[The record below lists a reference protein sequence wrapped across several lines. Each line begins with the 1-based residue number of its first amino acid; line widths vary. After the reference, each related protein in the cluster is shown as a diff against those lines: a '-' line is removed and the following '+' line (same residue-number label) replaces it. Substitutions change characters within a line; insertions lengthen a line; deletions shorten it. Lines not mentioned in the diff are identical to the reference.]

1 MSTMTMASHG
11 QPSRKQPSGPLLRHF
26 LQPIQ
31 RIGSIWMRPNGGLS
45 SSGTQNMQSSTGQYS
60 TQAGDPAQP
69 VQHSVMTASSLGF
82 FLRAVTIPLER
93 GSCFISSG
101 TIPGAFATCGS
112 VAIAKLYLRSQDF
125 VTVAPFAR
133 LPEKDAKQ
141 PAKPGFSAGF
151 HVCINFLFMPSLHL
165 RAEFPEKFAQPWLLL
180 FRASPAIPELLR
192 ETQPRQC
199 LQSAPDRSRVAAAP
213 FAVMICRLPD
223 SRAASG
229 EKLQPP
235 ESQPAKKLS
244 PALAIPATR
253 FPNVHAPQRTP
264 RYGSIAVLRRA
275 LRRSNLI
282 SSAFLVVSSASI
294 ISDEANF
301 RIFSCGPDDLTVPDL
316 TVRIHCKIADAQ
328 PSSFGIEPKMPRLDD
343 VE

>member
-1 MSTMTMASHG
+1 MTPTSFSTSTVSTITIASQGH
-11 QPSRKQPSGPLLRHF
+11 PSIKQPSGPLLRHF
-26 LQPIQ
+26 LQPMQ
-31 RIGSIWMRPNGGLS
+31 RIGSTWILPNGGLS

-60 TQAGDPAQP
+60 THAGEPAQP

-82 FLRAVTIPLER
+82 FLRAVAIPLER

-112 VAIAKLYLRSQDF
+112 VAMTKLYLRSQDF
-125 VTVAPFAR
+125 VTGVCFAR

-141 PAKPGFSAGF
+141 PAKPACSAGF
-151 HVCINFLFMPSLHL
+151 MYASTSSSCRPFIL
-165 RAEFPEKFAQPWLLL
+165 RAGSGFPEKFAQPWLFL

-192 ETQPRQC
+192 GTQLRQC
-199 LQSAPDRSRVAAAP
+199 LQRLPDRSRVAAVP
-213 FAVMICRLPD
+213 FAVMIWRLPD

-229 EKLQPP
+229 EKLRPP
-235 ESQPAKKLS
+235 ESQPAKKFS

-264 RYGSIAVLRRA
+264 LCGSIAALRRA

-282 SSAFLVVSSASI
+282 SSAFPCGFLSLHH
-294 ISDEANF
+294 F
-301 RIFSCGPDDLTVPDL
+301 R
-316 TVRIHCKIADAQ
+316 
-328 PSSFGIEPKMPRLDD
+328 
-343 VE
+343 